1 MMGAALI
8 MLGMVVFT
16 NGVPVLN
23 AEARTEGT
31 VSTDGPSSDE
41 QIQSKLELALRL
53 DGRINWQLLAIR
65 VQEGKVDLMGEVRT
79 PEEKGLATEIASTVD
94 GVKTITNQ
102 IIVTP
107 DLPPETPRAHI
118 EERTREH
125 VLEGPGALK
134 DRQLQP

>member
-1 MMGAALI
+1 
-8 MLGMVVFT
+8 MLLLMSCVQIL
-16 NGVPVLN
+16 NG
-23 AEARTEGT
+23 EASTEGAKPA
-31 VSTDGPSSDE
+31 DARSSDE

-94 GVKTITNQ
+94 GVKTITNR